1 MLKVRR
7 PTAAFV
13 TEVIFPPVIELN
25 KLQSVMRRQLT
36 AISLALFAVLSF
48 EVSSTAQSS
57 IAQDEQYES
66 SRKIVTRVNPQYPDV
81 ARSIQ
86 LRGTV
91 KAEALVEPNGVVK
104 NVEVKGGNPV
114 LGRAA
119 QNAIYKWKWA
129 PAAHQT
135 REPIEVKFAPQ

>member
-1 MLKVRR
+1 MNRKL
-7 PTAAFV
+7 TAA
-13 TEVIFPPVIELN
+13 L
-25 KLQSVMRRQLT
+25 LT
-36 AISLALFAVLSF
+36 FFAVFSWAPCS
-48 EVSSTAQSS
+48 VAQ
-57 IAQDEQYES
+57 QELYEG
-66 SRKIVTRVNPQYPDV
+66 SRKIVNRVAPQYPDM

-86 LRGTV
+86 LKGTV

-104 NVEVKGGNPV
+104 SVELKGGNPV

-135 REPIEVKFAPQ
+135 REPIEVKFDPK

>member
-1 MLKVRR
+1 
-7 PTAAFV
+7 
-13 TEVIFPPVIELN
+13 
-25 KLQSVMRRQLT
+25 MRRQLT
-36 AISLALFAVLSF
+36 AISLVLFAVLSF

-57 IAQDEQYES
+57 IAQEEQYEG

-119 QNAIYKWKWA
+119 QTAIYKWKWA

>member
-1 MLKVRR
+1 MK
-7 PTAAFV
+7 
-13 TEVIFPPVIELN
+13 
-25 KLQSVMRRQLT
+25 RQLT
-36 AISLALFAVLSF
+36 AISLALFAVFSCAVF
-48 EVSSTAQSS
+48 SSAQSSTAQE
-57 IAQDEQYES
+57 EQYEGA
-66 SRKIVTRVNPQYPDV
+66 RKIVTRVNPQYPDV

-91 KAEALVEPNGVVK
+91 RAEALVEPNGVVK

-135 REPIEVKFAPQ
+135 REPIEVKFDPQ